1 MCRHPIASSR
11 QILTLNIKIYGIIYR
26 GRTILT
32 RLFGN
37 PGSNGAACS
46 IRRTCSGVKE
56 MSSAVMFSLSC
67 STFLPPMIGKHVGEL
82 MQMVRN
88 SNYKCSSNLGY
99 RRKLQRAKIMD
110 IRAVILSVPTS
121 LAISSR
127 EHHTFSSAQA
137 YAPSWDSR
145 LCVPSRHSPCGGLLL
160 HWSGSFRTR
169 VHPREPAQDPLTVP
183 SG

>member
-1 MCRHPIASSR
+1 MPSPYSQQSSDTNVKHKDIRYHIPRPDDTYEVVREPGIKRGSLLDTPYLLWSQGNVQRSDVFLELFDFPATNDR
-11 QILTLNIKIYGIIYR
+11 Q
-26 GRTILT
+26 
-32 RLFGN
+32 
-37 PGSNGAACS
+37 
-46 IRRTCSGVKE
+46 
-56 MSSAVMFSLSC
+56 
-67 STFLPPMIGKHVGEL
+67 HVGEL